1 MNRFGRSAAAS
12 KAEFLR
18 LREQLAL
25 SRQARELLE
34 QKRDRLMEKAL
45 EELRASARL
54 RRDLTERWRAVLEL
68 WWDCLEEEGAE
79 RLARLSKEV
88 PELPDLD
95 GAECRYLGV
104 MLSACSLAR
113 PELPPLGAVFDCGL
127 KPERVRGLLAD
138 LLPDLVR
145 LMNHETNV
153 RRLAGALRRVQ
164 RQVNALEQVLIPEM
178 EGEAKYIEQAIE
190 EKEREA
196 LFQTKR
202 LKEHGS

>member
-1 MNRFGRSAAAS
+1 MDFGRSAPAS

-34 QKRDRLMEKAL
+34 QKRDRLMAKAL
-45 EELRASARL
+45 EELRAAAPL
-54 RRDLTERWRAVLEL
+54 RRDLSERWRTVLEL
-68 WWDCLEEEGAE
+68 WRECLEEEGLD
-79 RLARLSKEV
+79 RLARLAKEV

-95 GAECRYLGV
+95 GEERRYLGV
-104 MLSACSLAR
+104 MLSDYSLAR
-113 PELPPLGAVFDCGL
+113 PELQPLGAVFDCGL

-145 LMNHETNV
+145 LMNYETNV
-153 RRLAGALRRVQ
+153 RRLAAALRRVQ

-178 EGEAKYIEQAIE
+178 EGEIKYIEQALE

-196 LFQTKR
+196 LFQTRR
-202 LKEHGS
+202 LKERSG